1 MELEL
6 NKKEFQEFLIN
17 IDFYINSLEKK
28 LMNEYAINK
37 IDFSY
42 ECIDIVE
49 KYFLSIEE
57 MNVSDINEFWAYV
70 SEALKFYVGGV
81 YKLAPKSEDV
91 AFTPIIVNY
100 GYKEKWKIRLS
111 AEVWRDKIVRKKLNS
126 SLSSIIK
133 NLEEPYGNY
142 YSKYAIKEYK

>member
-17 IDFYINSLEKK
+17 IDFYIRSLEEK
-28 LMNEYAINK
+28 LINQYVIKK

-49 KYFLSIEE
+49 EYFSSIEE
-57 MNVSDINEFWAYV
+57 MNIADIKEFWAYV
-70 SEALKFYVGGV
+70 SETLIFYVGGE
-81 YKLAPKSEDV
+81 YKLALKSEDV

-126 SLSSIIK
+126 PLSSIIK
-133 NLEEPYGNY
+133 NLEEKYG
-142 YSKYAIKEYK
+142 K

>member
-6 NKKEFQEFLIN
+6 NKKEFQEFLTN
-17 IDFYINSLEKK
+17 IDFYINSLEKT
-28 LMNEYAINK
+28 LINQYEIKK

-49 KYFLSIEE
+49 EYFLSIEE
-57 MNVSDINEFWAYV
+57 MNVTDINEFWAYV
-70 SEALKFYVGGV
+70 SEALRFYVGGE
-81 YKLAPKSEDV
+81 YKLAAKSEDV

-126 SLSSIIK
+126 PLSSIIK
-133 NLEEPYGNY
+133 NLEEKYG
-142 YSKYAIKEYK
+142 K

>member
-17 IDFYINSLEKK
+17 IDFYIKSLEEK
-28 LMNEYAINK
+28 LINQYVIKK

-49 KYFLSIEE
+49 EYFSSIEE
-57 MNVSDINEFWAYV
+57 MNIADIKEFWAYV
-70 SEALKFYVGGV
+70 SETLIFYVGGE
-81 YKLAPKSEDV
+81 YKLALKSEDV

-100 GYKEKWKIRLS
+100 GYKEKWNIRLS

-126 SLSSIIK
+126 PLSSIIK
-133 NLEEPYGNY
+133 NLEEKYG
-142 YSKYAIKEYK
+142 K